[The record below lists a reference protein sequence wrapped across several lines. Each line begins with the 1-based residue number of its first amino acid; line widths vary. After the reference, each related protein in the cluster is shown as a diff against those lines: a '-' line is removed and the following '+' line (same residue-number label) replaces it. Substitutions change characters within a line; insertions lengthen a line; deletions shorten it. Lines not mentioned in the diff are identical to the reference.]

1 MAQFVPGAI
10 VTFSLGF
17 LYLGLTSTQANSVV
31 TISKDVLASLD
42 SPLSIQLII
51 IGLCIGSGMLIHG
64 IHWAVLG
71 FLETHAW
78 VKGKK
83 FKAVAATFWHDRPLI
98 LQFILGPIKICVE
111 ICLFLFCSTSIKK
124 VAIEENVPKIN
135 KDKMD
140 AFQFVQDFYL
150 HFAQFYAHTSYA
162 LLLSFLSFLVFVL
175 ITSLSLQRIGLLAFL
190 YLTSGLFFILGRI
203 QLQSLFKAEVDI
215 AKSKK

>member
-1 MAQFVPGAI
+1 MAQFVPGAM

-17 LYLGLTSTQANSVV
+17 LYLGLTSENANSVAG
-31 TISKDVLASLD
+31 IAKDVLSKFT
-42 SPLSIQLII
+42 SSLSIQLII

-71 FLETHAW
+71 FLETHVWA
-78 VKGKK
+78 KGKL
-83 FKAVAATFWHDRPLI
+83 KAVAATFWHDYRLI
-98 LQFILGPIKICVE
+98 LQVILGPVKICVE
-111 ICLFLFCSTSIKK
+111 ICLLLFCSTSIKK
-124 VAIEENVPKIN
+124 VAIEENVPNIN

-162 LLLSFLSFLVFVL
+162 LLLSFLSFLVYVL
-175 ITSLSLQRIGLLAFL
+175 KTGFSLQRIGLMAFL
-190 YLTSGLFFILGRI
+190 YLTSGLFFTLGRI
-203 QLQSLFKAEVDI
+203 QLQSLFKAEEAI